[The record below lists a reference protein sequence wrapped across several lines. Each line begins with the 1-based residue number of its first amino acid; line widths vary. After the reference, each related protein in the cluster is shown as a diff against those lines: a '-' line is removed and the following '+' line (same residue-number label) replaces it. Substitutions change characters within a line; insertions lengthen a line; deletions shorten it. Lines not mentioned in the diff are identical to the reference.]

1 MNAIEISDLSFSY
14 GTKQVVKGVDL
25 QIPAGKIVSI
35 VGPNG
40 SGKTTLLRCVMRV
53 LNGFSGQIRVAG
65 KSLETYTQKELA
77 QQVAYVPQSSEGFFS
92 FTVREMV
99 LMGRYPFLSPLSP
112 VSAADHQAVENALS
126 STGTLQFADRRM
138 DHLSGGERQKVM
150 IAAAIAQGSGILLLD
165 EPTTFLDYRHQQ
177 DVRQMLVERNR
188 QHAATI
194 VMVTHDL
201 NTAALISDK
210 LVALREGEVV
220 AQGTTSEVMQSE
232 TLREIYGTTL
242 LLAQHPQADVAMI
255 LPSLPPEEQA

>member
-1 MNAIEISDLSFSY
+1 MNAIEVSDLSFSY
-14 GTKQVVKGVDL
+14 GAKQVVKGVDL

-53 LNGFSGQIRVAG
+53 LKGFSGQIRVAG

-126 STGTLQFADRRM
+126 STGTLQFGKPAQPRFD
-138 DHLSGGERQKVM
+138 
-150 IAAAIAQGSGILLLD
+150 AI
-165 EPTTFLDYRHQQ
+165 FLDPFSPGREPDLWQ
-177 DVRQMLVERNR
+177 DAFL
-188 QHAATI
+188 
-194 VMVTHDL
+194 
-201 NTAALISDK
+201 AALA
-210 LVALREGEVV
+210 VRMN
-220 AQGTTSEVMQSE
+220 TF
-232 TLREIYGTTL
+232 
-242 LLAQHPQADVAMI
+242 
-255 LPSLPPEEQA
+255 